1 MINFL
6 MGFVDNLSHLRFQIA
21 EQAIG
26 YLAAQKSSGFPVS
39 FYEIRRL
46 CSLFVILQ

>member
-6 MGFVDNLSHLRFQIA
+6 MGFVNNLSHLRFQIVI
-21 EQAIG
+21 QAIG
-26 YLAAQKSSGFPVS
+26 YLAAQKSFGFLVR

-46 CSLFVILQ
+46 CSLFIILQ